1 MQYSGQKIFFFKKF
15 FFNYF
20 STLISKIFSRIFF
33 FFRYEFWS
41 SDVFKT
47 FFRKNTFLNIFL
59 NTKSRN
65 VRFSQ
70 DTLFLMLF
78 KKKWLNLKKKV
89 ILALFLENRFL
100 VDFRKIENFLASKYP
115 KISFSPFSYQSG
127 PKLLIYAK
135 KIIKNHFRRIA
146 WTLSY
151 PKIIFHFQI
160 KF

>member
-70 DTLFLMLF
+70 DTLFLMHF

-100 VDFRKIENFLASKYP
+100 VDFRKIENFLASRYP
-115 KISFSPFSYQSG
+115 KISFSTFSYQSG
-127 PKLLIYAK
+127 PNLIIYAK
-135 KIIKNHFRRIA
+135 IIIKHRFRRIA
-146 WTLSY
+146 WTLS
-151 PKIIFHFQI
+151 
-160 KF
+160 

>member
-1 MQYSGQKIFFFKKF
+1 LTSISPFLIAYKNHSKSSFFGQKKF
-15 FFNYF
+15 FLLF

-33 FFRYEFWS
+33 SRHEFWS

-47 FFRKNTFLNIFL
+47 IFRKNTFLNIFL
-59 NTKSRN
+59 NTKSKN

-100 VDFRKIENFLASKYP
+100 VDFRKIENFLGSRYP
-115 KISFSPFSYQSG
+115 NIFFYQFPISQTLNYSFMQK
-127 PKLLIYAK
+127 KL
-135 KIIKNHFRRIA
+135 
-146 WTLSY
+146 
-151 PKIIFHFQI
+151 
-160 KF
+160 